1 MIKKLYQVVESR
13 PATAYWVYAIEA
25 ESEEEARRLV
35 EELDFKPTKEV
46 DHSTEIDWDGDAE
59 FEYGEMKVIEK

>member
-25 ESEEEARRLV
+25 ESEEEARKIV
-35 EELDFKPTKEV
+35 EELTIDVEDPQHHT
-46 DHSTEIDWDGDAE
+46 DIDWDSEAK
-59 FEYGEMKVIEK
+59 FEYGEMRVVEK

>member
-1 MIKKLYQVVESR
+1 MSKKKFRVVETR
-13 PATAYWVYAIEA
+13 PATSYWVYQVEA

-46 DHSTEIDWDGDAE
+46 DHSTEIDWDSEAE